1 MRILVV
7 DDDETLRF
15 TLSSN
20 LRTLGHT
27 AYEAYDGQD
36 ALDVL
41 SQHTGTID
49 LVFLDI
55 NMPRLSGLEALV
67 AIKKRKSPCL
77 CVMLTAYADIKDA
90 VYAIKQGAYDYIE
103 KPIDRDSLKT
113 LLQEVENA
121 CNLVTQIAF
130 SAPKLY
136 FKKENTMVGD
146 SSEITKV
153 YDIIEKLSKVESSVL
168 IEGESGTGKELV
180 AKAIHFNSKR
190 KKKPFVAI
198 NCGAIPENLI
208 ESELFGFEKGSF
220 TGATHN
226 KMGKFQQAYG
236 GTLFLDEIGDIS
248 LQMQVKLLRVLQ
260 EKVFSPLG
268 SLKEIESNV
277 RIIAATNKNL
287 TELIK
292 QEKFRLDLYYRI
304 NVLPIKLPPLR
315 ERTED
320 IPELVMHLIEKFN
333 KTFDH
338 QIERAD
344 HESLEYLKSYPW
356 PGNIRELAN
365 VIERCF
371 IMESSSTIKKNTL
384 EEHLRINQKI
394 NQERKET
401 EAKVQSIHVEPE
413 VKQEKDQNPNLNF
426 QAMKEKFEKDFLV
439 SALQSNSGK
448 INQTALKTKIPK
460 VTLLRKIAK
469 YAINPKKYH

>member
-7 DDDETLRF
+7 DDDKTLRF

-20 LRTLGHT
+20 LKGLGHPVMT
-27 AYEAYDGQD
+27 AFDGQN
-36 ALDVL
+36 ALDIL
-41 SQHTGTID
+41 SEEKEEFD
-49 LVFLDI
+49 LIFLDI
-55 NMPRLSGLEALV
+55 NMPRLSGLEALC
-67 AIKKRKSPCL
+67 AIKKTRPNSL
-77 CVMLTAYADIKDA
+77 CIMLTAYADIKDA

-103 KPIDRDSLKT
+103 KPIDRESLEA
-113 LLQEVENA
+113 LLSETQNA
-121 CNLVTQIAF
+121 LDLVKQISF
-130 SAPKLY
+130 SAPKLC
-136 FKKENTMVGD
+136 FNKDSTMVGD

-153 YDIIEKLSKVESSVL
+153 YEIIERLSEVNTSVL

-180 AKAIHFNSKR
+180 AKAIHYNSKR

-208 ESELFGFEKGSF
+208 ESELFGYEKGSF
-220 TGATHN
+220 TGAT
-226 KMGKFQQAYG
+226 KDKAGKFQYASG

-268 SLKEIESNV
+268 SVKEIPSNV

-287 TELIK
+287 ETLIEK
-292 QEKFRLDLYYRI
+292 EKFRTDLYYRI

-315 ERTED
+315 ERSED
-320 IPELVMHLIEKFN
+320 IPKLVIHLIEKFN
-333 KTFDH
+333 LIFERK
-338 QIERAD
+338 IEGAD
-344 HESLEYLKSYPW
+344 KESLQLLRSYAW

-371 IMESSSTIKKNTL
+371 ILESSNLI
-384 EEHLRINQKI
+384 
-394 NQERKET
+394 RKET
-401 EAKVQSIHVEPE
+401 LEKHLEIGGSCLGNKKEKEMHPPEQTNEFSENENQENLDFQS
-413 VKQEKDQNPNLNF
+413 
-426 QAMKEKFEKDFLV
+426 MKEDFEKNFLKA
-439 SALQSNSGK
+439 ALESNSGK